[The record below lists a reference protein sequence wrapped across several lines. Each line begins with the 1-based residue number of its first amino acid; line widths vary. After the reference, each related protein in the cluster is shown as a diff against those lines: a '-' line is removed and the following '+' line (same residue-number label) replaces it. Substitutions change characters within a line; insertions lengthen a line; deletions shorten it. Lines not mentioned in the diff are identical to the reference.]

1 MATMNISI
9 PASMKAFIEQRIAVD
24 EFTASEYVRHLI
36 RKDQDEWEMK
46 RRAEIAQ
53 YLALCEQQIA
63 DGKSTK
69 WDTKEAIRLG
79 EELYK
84 KRQKRKKVS

>member
-9 PASMKAFIEQRIAVD
+9 PASMRQFVEAEAAEG

-36 RKDQDEWEMK
+36 RSAQEEKKRE
-46 RRAEIAQ
+46 RRAQIAQ
-53 YLALCEQQIA
+53 YLALCEQQIVE
-63 DGKSTK
+63 GKSTV
-69 WDTKEAIRLG
+69 WDPKEAIRLG

-84 KRQKRKKVS
+84 KQKKRNKGS